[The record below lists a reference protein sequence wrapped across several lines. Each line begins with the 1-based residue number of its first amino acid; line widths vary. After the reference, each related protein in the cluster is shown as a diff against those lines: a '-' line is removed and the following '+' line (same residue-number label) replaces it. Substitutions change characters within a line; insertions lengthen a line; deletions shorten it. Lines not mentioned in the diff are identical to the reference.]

1 MCLRRTSQ
9 PRLTNVVPA
18 GAKRH
23 RALEAPMGV
32 LTGLGR
38 ETLAQA
44 ALGATGPV
52 GIGDD
57 DAGRAAASTPRQNVG
72 DGHLQRHV
80 AG

>member
-1 MCLRRTSQ
+1 
-9 PRLTNVVPA
+9 
-18 GAKRH
+18 
-23 RALEAPMGV
+23 MGV